1 MFRLIGQ
8 KSRWPP
14 SLLSLPIVPL
24 AFVSGDS
31 SQPVLAGGGDH
42 GEGAAGAGGDT
53 EGGAAH
59 VSPLTF
65 GKVFQAI
72 PRMTKAI
79 NTPIINIRIAQ
90 AFGLPNIDSSS
101 EFKKI
106 YSDGREALRL
116 VNASKFTFIL
126 GFLHFNFNS
135 N

>member
-1 MFRLIGQ
+1 MGL

-24 AFVSGDS
+24 ADISEDS
-31 SQPVLAGGGDH
+31 SQPVLAGGDYGKVVAGAGDDH
-42 GEGAAGAGGDT
+42 GKVAAGAGGDT
-53 EGGAAH
+53 GGGAAH

-65 GKVFQAI
+65 GKIFGVI

-90 AFGLPNIDSSS
+90 AFGLPNLDSSS

-106 YSDGREALRL
+106 YSAGREALR
-116 VNASKFTFIL
+116 
-126 GFLHFNFNS
+126 
-135 N
+135 